1 MAHKLIFS
9 IKVVLYAT
17 LFIIIDKNKMNVIQT
32 HKNTCKICFLIATK
46 TYIDHVVGRIC
57 CEPCTKVSPLENA
70 CLYPIFAPVTEELQG
85 LY

>member
-32 HKNTCKICFLIATK
+32 HKNTC
-46 TYIDHVVGRIC
+46 
-57 CEPCTKVSPLENA
+57 PLENA
-70 CLYPIFAPVTEELQG
+70 CLYPIFAPVTEELPG